1 MPARPNHDPL
11 EEYRRKRDFGRT
23 SEPAGEIRE
32 RRAGVRRLEFVIQK
46 HDATSLHYDL
56 RLEIGGVMKSW
67 AVPRGMTLDPGTRRL
82 AMQTE
87 DHPMDYN
94 WFEGTIP
101 SGEYGGGTVMVWDRG
116 SYFADEAEQGDDEEE
131 VLRREHEAGKMS
143 FSLVSE
149 RMRGSWALVRT
160 EGGRSP
166 KWLLIKHR
174 DEFVRRDTDP
184 GELYTTSV
192 VTGRTLDEIADEDA
206 SDGFEGVG
214 FAAMLYRYVTELP
227 KGAGWAFEP
236 AIRGA
241 RVHFYAT
248 PEGRQIVTA
257 VPRTAKLYRDVGTA
271 LARFAEE
278 NGRSF
283 VLDGEIAPDDNGDLA
298 FFVYDLIFGDGEV
311 LVDVPWEQRRER
323 LEELLSGVD
332 APAVRLVPVFRR
344 GGPSLL
350 KKASAEDWAGIVARR
365 TDSPY
370 RSGERSGDWVK
381 FVFLE

>member
-1 MPARPNHDPL
+1 
-11 EEYRRKRDFGRT
+11 
-23 SEPAGEIRE
+23 
-32 RRAGVRRLEFVIQK
+32 
-46 HDATSLHYDL
+46 
-56 RLEIGGVMKSW
+56 MKSW
-67 AVPRGMTLDPGTRRL
+67 AVPRGMTLDPATKRL

-116 SYFADEAEQGDDEEE
+116 WYYPDEAEEGEDEEE
-131 VLRREHEAGKMS
+131 VLRREHDAGKMS
-143 FSLVSE
+143 ISFVGE

-160 EGGRSP
+160 EAGRSP

-174 DEFVRRDTDP
+174 DEFVRRGVDP
-184 GELYTTSV
+184 GELHTTSV
-192 VTGRTLDEIADEDA
+192 VTGRTLDEIAEEDA
-206 SDGFEGVG
+206 TDGFEGVG
-214 FAAMLYRYVTELP
+214 FSAMLFRYVTELP

-241 RVHFYAT
+241 RVHLYGT

-257 VPRTAKLYRDVGTA
+257 VPRTKVYRDVAAA
-271 LARFAEE
+271 LVTLALE
-278 NGRSF
+278 NGTSF
-283 VLDGEIAPDDNGDLA
+283 VLDGEIAPDESGDLVLYA
-298 FFVYDLIFGDGEV
+298 YDLIFEDGDV
-311 LVDVPWEQRRER
+311 LVDLPWKRRRER
-323 LEELLSGVD
+323 LEKLLSGVEASD
-332 APAVRLVPVFRR
+332 VQLVPVTKR

-350 KKASAEDWAGIVARR
+350 KKAREEGWAGVVAKR

-381 FVFLE
+381 LVFPESDGSGG

>member
-1 MPARPNHDPL
+1 MPDRRKSDPL

-23 SEPAGEIRE
+23 SEPAGEV
-32 RRAGVRRLEFVIQK
+32 RARGDKRLEFVIQK

-56 RLEIGGVMKSW
+56 RLEIHGVMKSW
-67 AVPRGMTLDPGTRRL
+67 AVPRGMTLDPATRRL

-116 SYFADEAEQGDDEEE
+116 WYFADEAEEGEDEED
-131 VLRREHEAGKMS
+131 VLEREHEDGKMS
-143 FSLVSE
+143 VSLVGE

-160 EGGRSP
+160 ETGRAP

-174 DEFVRRDTDP
+174 DEFVRRDVDP
-184 GELYTTSV
+184 GELHTTSV
-192 VTGRTLDEIADEDA
+192 VTGRSLDEIADEDA

-214 FAAMLYRYVTELP
+214 FSAMLFRYVTELP

-241 RVHFYAT
+241 RVHFYGT

-257 VPRTAKLYRDVGTA
+257 VPGMSKLYRDVGLA
-271 LARFAEE
+271 LVELAGE
-278 NGRSF
+278 NGTSF
-283 VLDGEIAPDDNGDLA
+283 VLDGEIAPDDDGQLIL
-298 FFVYDLIFGDGEV
+298 FVYDLIFENGEV
-311 LVDVPWEQRRER
+311 LADEPWEKRRKR
-323 LEELLSGVD
+323 LEALLSAVEAD
-332 APAVRLVPVFRR
+332 DVRLVPVSRR
-344 GGPSLL
+344 GGPSLV
-350 KKASAEDWAGIVARR
+350 KRAHGQGWAGIVAKRI
-365 TDSPY
+365 DSAY

-381 FVFLE
+381 LVFLEE